1 MTSKPSSRSGTDPS
15 STGAPDVGATPSPA
29 PQDGNGSGGEVAL
42 AEQAAR
48 AAGVVVREVTDL
60 TELESLA
67 DLFAEIWGSDP
78 GRVPVNA
85 DLLRA
90 LTKSGGYVAGAF
102 DRSSLAGGCVAFFG
116 PPAERSLHSH
126 IAGVSERFRG
136 RHIGFALKAHQR
148 AWALRRGVAAISWT
162 FDPLVRRNAYFNLA
176 RLGAQSVEYLP
187 NFYGNMYDGIN
198 RGAESD
204 RMLVRWGLANP
215 RPGGGTLP
223 TVATPVLVA
232 GPDGKPVRLA
242 LPESGAI
249 SVAVPD
255 DVESLRRLDPPTA
268 ASWRVALRDVLGGL
282 MSRGAKVAGF
292 DPGGWY
298 VVVPPTT
305 AGAPN
310 ERGES

>member
-1 MTSKPSSRSGTDPS
+1 M
-15 STGAPDVGATPSPA
+15 
-29 PQDGNGSGGEVAL
+29 
-42 AEQAAR
+42 AERAAK
-48 AAGVVVREVTDL
+48 AAGVLVREVTDL

-78 GRVPVNA
+78 GRQPMSA

-102 DRSSLAGGCVAFFG
+102 DGSSLAGGCVAFFG

-126 IAGVSERFRG
+126 IAGVSEQFRG
-136 RHIGFALKAHQR
+136 RHIGFALKTHQR
-148 AWALRRGVAAISWT
+148 AWARRQGVAAITWT

-204 RMLVRWGLANP
+204 RMLVRWELANP
-215 RPGGGTLP
+215 LPGGGTRP

-232 GPDGKPVRLA
+232 GAGGEPVRLA
-242 LPESGAI
+242 MPESGAV

-255 DVESLRRLDPPTA
+255 DVESLRRLDPSAA
-268 ASWRVALRDVLGGL
+268 ASWRAALREVLGGL
-282 MSRGAKVAGF
+282 MSRGGLVAGF

-298 VVVPPTT
+298 VVVPPT
-305 AGAPN
+305 GISN